1 MSSSPLPIPSSDDD
15 IEMAIDDELPQTP
28 MPHGGQSMSQAPP
41 PADPLFLSGTP
52 STQAGTPLRGLVAR
66 RAVGMDS
73 TPRRNVAN
81 SPLFA
86 RKWLHI
92 LRSGLLRADYF
103 FLSFV
108 SAGSSSPA
116 QFPSSSSPTKNVYRT
131 SGGRGSSRAGSNLDS
146 EPLDFPS

>member
-1 MSSSPLPIPSSDDD
+1 MHADYDLYNNTFLYIYHSNDASCHKCDERVATRDAPICYLLASLYHQPRTNMSSSPLPIPSSDDD

-28 MPHGGQSMSQAPP
+28 TPHGGQSMSQAPP

-86 RKWLHI
+86 RKWLSHFAI
-92 LRSGLLRADYF
+92 GFIAD
-103 FLSFV
+103 
-108 SAGSSSPA
+108 
-116 QFPSSSSPTKNVYRT
+116 
-131 SGGRGSSRAGSNLDS
+131 
-146 EPLDFPS
+146 